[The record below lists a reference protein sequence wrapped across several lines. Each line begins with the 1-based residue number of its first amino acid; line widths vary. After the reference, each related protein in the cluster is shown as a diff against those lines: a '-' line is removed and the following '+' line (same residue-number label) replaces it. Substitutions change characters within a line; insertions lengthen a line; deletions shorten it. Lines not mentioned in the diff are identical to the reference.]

1 MKVKCLLLLAVA
13 AMSLSAYAQ
22 DAQPGIP
29 TPDHLYF
36 KGNAVGEDLDGTRST
51 LEFTEG
57 NEALLTL
64 YLDDTSIRSGAVEGY
79 EGTTYTDFSL
89 SFKLPAGFTVKKNSR
104 GYIINKLDRA
114 TSTHSPNISNS
125 SEENNEWYLMCY
137 SDKGWELS
145 GEDEDKGI
153 NDPIL
158 SLTIVAEEDAIANKG
173 KVGEITIFDQQ
184 LPNPADK
191 GQTFF
196 FYGTGGQGVAP
207 RVITPISLEV
217 FGSTAVT
224 ELGVDKA
231 FAGVKYYNAAGLE
244 SNVPFDG
251 VNIVVTKYVD
261 GTTKAV
267 KVVK

>member
-1 MKVKCLLLLAVA
+1 MKVKSLLLLAVA

-137 SDKGWELS
+137 
-145 GEDEDKGI
+145 
-153 NDPIL
+153 
-158 SLTIVAEEDAIANKG
+158 
-173 KVGEITIFDQQ
+173 
-184 LPNPADK
+184 
-191 GQTFF
+191 
-196 FYGTGGQGVAP
+196 
-207 RVITPISLEV
+207 RVSWNT
-217 FGSTAVT
+217 
-224 ELGVDKA
+224 
-231 FAGVKYYNAAGLE
+231 
-244 SNVPFDG
+244 
-251 VNIVVTKYVD
+251 
-261 GTTKAV
+261 
-267 KVVK
+267 